1 MRSSAPKR
9 SRLPSTSRTSRALGS
24 IATARAPS
32 FSPIACRSS
41 DGKACRVEPAGPLG
55 PSTQMMP
62 LALTR
67 WPEANPEIG
76 ALFGAAVVVLRGELK
91 SEAEGAG

>member
-1 MRSSAPKR
+1 MGKLA
-9 SRLPSTSRTSRALGS
+9 GS
-24 IATARAPS
+24 N
-32 FSPIACRSS
+32 
-41 DGKACRVEPAGPLG
+41 AGPLG

-76 ALFGAAVVVLRGELK
+76 ALFGAAVVLLRGELK